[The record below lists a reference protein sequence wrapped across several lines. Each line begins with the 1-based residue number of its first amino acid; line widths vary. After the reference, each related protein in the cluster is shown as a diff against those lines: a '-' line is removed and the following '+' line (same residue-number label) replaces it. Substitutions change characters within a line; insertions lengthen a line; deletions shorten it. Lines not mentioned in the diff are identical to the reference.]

1 MEIHNMGSC
10 SEYTAAV
17 NTRAL
22 FIFLPTPAE
31 LLDAKFYGSAG
42 TLIWVSLMI
51 IEGDVLTQLQYGIIH
66 LCPLQSPYNSLPC
79 EYCPFYFEPNNLVFD
94 ELHCLDILRY
104 S

>member
-51 IEGDVLTQLQYGIIH
+51 IEGDDFNTVPVRDYPFVSIAKPIQPLALRVL
-66 LCPLQSPYNSLPC
+66 
-79 EYCPFYFEPNNLVFD
+79 PFLF
-94 ELHCLDILRY
+94 RT
-104 S
+104 